1 MENLIVVTNK
11 TDCLVSIVNIYSNN
25 PLSPLTLKPKESIQ
39 IQISELVKD
48 WKNRLINV
56 SSISFKFG
64 KLEKTDNTD
73 KPVKPK
79 NIEIPENETI
89 DSPVLEDEMLDENLV
104 KEADTL
110 MEDSKPS
117 RKTGG
122 RGSRGGKNK
131 PTTPVDN

>member
-39 IQISELVKD
+39 IRISELVKD

-79 NIEIPENETI
+79 NIEILENESI
-89 DSPVLEDEMLDENLV
+89 DSPVLEDETPDENLV
-104 KEADTL
+104 KEVDTS

-122 RGSRGGKNK
+122 RGGRGGKNK